1 MPQFSALEALA
12 MARSLRPEVP
22 IIIISDEIDL
32 SLIVS
37 LIKEGASDY
46 ISKTELVRLVPEI
59 ERVLQDKPH
68 LYDERRRIAKA

>member
-59 ERVLQDKPH
+59 ERVLQDKAAS
-68 LYDERRRIAKA
+68 L